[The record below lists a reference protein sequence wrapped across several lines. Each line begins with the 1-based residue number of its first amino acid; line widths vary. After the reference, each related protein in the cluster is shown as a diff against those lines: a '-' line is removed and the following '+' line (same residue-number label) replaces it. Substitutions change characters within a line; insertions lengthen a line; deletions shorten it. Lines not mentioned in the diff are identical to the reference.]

1 MREILHES
9 ANAKSN
15 NIKKDANDVY
25 KMMVQSEKN
34 KLIHEHDLITKRFEG
49 TNPFSTY
56 CITCK
61 GCYCPS
67 CGKLI

>member
-1 MREILHES
+1 
-9 ANAKSN
+9 
-15 NIKKDANDVY
+15 
-25 KMMVQSEKN
+25 MVQSEKN

-61 GCYCPS
+61 GCYCTS